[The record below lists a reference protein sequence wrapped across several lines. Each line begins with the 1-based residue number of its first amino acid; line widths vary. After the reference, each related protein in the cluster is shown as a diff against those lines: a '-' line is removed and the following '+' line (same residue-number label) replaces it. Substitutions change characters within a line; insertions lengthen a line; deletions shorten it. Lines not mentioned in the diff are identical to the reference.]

1 MASFYARNGA
11 GDLLARYSFIEP
23 LLEGKRVL
31 ELGGARATAGGSALF
46 LAERGAAAVLSLEP
60 NEEDLGAA
68 REAGH
73 HPFVQFRS
81 GAAKDLRQGTFDL
94 VLVADGAALARAP
107 ETLAALRRLLAA
119 GGRLVTAFPAGGAGL
134 AEIAGEPPDEDVPPY
149 EGVVSALSD
158 HFALVEVATQ
168 SATVGWVLALAAD
181 GEDPEIAMDGTLAGT
196 PEAAAYVA
204 ICGDEPCGLSGL
216 QVTALPVNPLVEA
229 AAEARGARQASVETE
244 QLLEAMREERD
255 EARGQLETR
264 AEALYQ
270 AVAERDAAT
279 AARDAARADRE
290 LALQGRE
297 TARAERDDAIS
308 SREAERAR
316 EAEQARRE
324 LQASA
329 DAQARAQADLAER
342 RAAALEAEAALR
354 AARAESQ
361 AAKSAVEEALELRER
376 EEDEERA
383 DAAELRAGA
392 AEREA
397 ERERERGELAQ
408 ARADAERLGRELEE
422 AREAVRGRADEAR
435 AEVEQVRATLAAR
448 DEADR
453 EAATAREGL
462 EAQVAEL
469 TARLESEEER
479 LRLAAAEAAEARA
492 QRESVEEA
500 VGDRIRGEEEERTRA
515 ETARADA
522 AEERA
527 RTLEAEGREGAERA
541 VRELD
546 EARAELGVLRAKLME
561 HDRTATAG
569 DEVGRLRNAAEA
581 AEAQAAEIEAELQAV
596 RWEKD
601 EIEQRLQSAQA
612 TAAVGSSG
620 DVARLLEE
628 VATRV
633 GEIALLRKELSQREA
648 VVAELTARPEAAPD
662 PAAETATARAQVLE
676 EQVAQAL
683 KRAAD
688 AEAALEAA
696 RPAAGAPPLADA
708 GEALIRAAQEK
719 EALVTQISER
729 DQRIA
734 RLQREVTDKT
744 DRLGRLAREMG
755 ELKAKGIGKI
765 FR

>member
-168 SATVGWVLALAAD
+168 SATVGWVLALAAV

-308 SREAERAR
+308 SREAVLAELAGAQGAREAGQAELEEARAAREAANASLDGLRTEVAQLTERAR
-316 EAEQARRE
+316 ELEALLEAEREAAFETRAALDRAQAGEAEQARRE

-361 AAKSAVEEALELRER
+361 AAKSAVEAVLARAVTAEGKLAELEEALELRER

-397 ERERERGELAQ
+397 ERERGELAQ
-408 ARADAERLGRELEE
+408 ARADAERLGRELE
-422 AREAVRGRADEAR
+422 
-435 AEVEQVRATLAAR
+435 
-448 DEADR
+448 
-453 EAATAREGL
+453 
-462 EAQVAEL
+462 
-469 TARLESEEER
+469 
-479 LRLAAAEAAEARA
+479 
-492 QRESVEEA
+492 
-500 VGDRIRGEEEERTRA
+500 
-515 ETARADA
+515 
-522 AEERA
+522 
-527 RTLEAEGREGAERA
+527 
-541 VRELD
+541 
-546 EARAELGVLRAKLME
+546 
-561 HDRTATAG
+561 
-569 DEVGRLRNAAEA
+569 
-581 AEAQAAEIEAELQAV
+581 
-596 RWEKD
+596 
-601 EIEQRLQSAQA
+601 
-612 TAAVGSSG
+612 
-620 DVARLLEE
+620 
-628 VATRV
+628 
-633 GEIALLRKELSQREA
+633 
-648 VVAELTARPEAAPD
+648 
-662 PAAETATARAQVLE
+662 
-676 EQVAQAL
+676 
-683 KRAAD
+683 
-688 AEAALEAA
+688 
-696 RPAAGAPPLADA
+696 
-708 GEALIRAAQEK
+708 
-719 EALVTQISER
+719 
-729 DQRIA
+729 
-734 RLQREVTDKT
+734 
-744 DRLGRLAREMG
+744 
-755 ELKAKGIGKI
+755 
-765 FR
+765 